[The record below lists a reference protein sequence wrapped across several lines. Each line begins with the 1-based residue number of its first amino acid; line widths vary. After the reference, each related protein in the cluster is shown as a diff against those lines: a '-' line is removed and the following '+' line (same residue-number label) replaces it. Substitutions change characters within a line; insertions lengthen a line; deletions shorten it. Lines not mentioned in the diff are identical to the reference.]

1 MCNEHQKVYKEQH
14 NLSFRAKRERER
26 KVTYD
31 TNKCLYELPPFDDHF
46 DPLVHN
52 TYLNR
57 WEQLMVISRMLW
69 FRLLFIRKEQARV
82 QNSLVMQSQ
91 LQREKNRIYR
101 ENNSRVKL
109 TPVVCIIEIIVI
121 GRY

>member
-1 MCNEHQKVYKEQH
+1 MGG
-14 NLSFRAKRERER
+14 
-26 KVTYD
+26 
-31 TNKCLYELPPFDDHF
+31 TNDYILDDIF
-46 DPLVHN
+46 
-52 TYLNR
+52 Y
-57 WEQLMVISRMLW
+57 I
-69 FRLLFIRKEQARV
+69 FLLKRKEQARV

-121 GRY
+121 GRYQKDSKTLVIIGSVPLSK

>member
-1 MCNEHQKVYKEQH
+1 MEG
-14 NLSFRAKRERER
+14 
-26 KVTYD
+26 
-31 TNKCLYELPPFDDHF
+31 TNDYIVDDIF
-46 DPLVHN
+46 
-52 TYLNR
+52 Y
-57 WEQLMVISRMLW
+57 I
-69 FRLLFIRKEQARV
+69 FLLKRKEQARV